1 MNTKSTFFCIATAA
15 VFLNASYAQDYDK
28 TIDGSAGPVDAHSA
42 ADLTG
47 PSGLL
52 SKLDLGST
60 DAANPAIIN
69 ILDNITFAA
78 TEGTAD
84 QRLANNWYYSRHAEI
99 RVADGKTLTFTAN
112 SLLHPDPDHGSWIS
126 GSALSWCGDLTLSM
140 NTTLY
145 IGAMSGGENSG
156 RIVFSNN
163 INSASNGGAIC
174 GRNSSLVI
182 SNADFISNSCTRED
196 AYGVGGAI
204 FSDSKLEIRN
214 SSFENNT
221 SAFREGGAIF
231 ANRSTVIKDSQFKN
245 NNANMGG
252 GAISSNYGLFIENSN
267 FYGNS
272 GSISGGAIINISGMK
287 VVGSSFENNTG
298 VQGGAILFLGA
309 SSNYAEATRQLEI
322 NESSF
327 RNNAGNLGGAI
338 FSQGTTIIENST
350 FENNSTVI
358 KNEGVRGEV
367 FGGGAICLG
376 PQVSSGIDTA
386 RTIHIENSIFTG
398 NTAIIL
404 DNSDNTA
411 TNCYGYGGAIYAAGY
426 SSVISI
432 KNSIFENNK
441 SSGHGGAIFT
451 EGQLF
456 LENTD
461 FIGNKDLS
469 TTSAYGDSSAICAY
483 GGIKISGG
491 KFENNGGSEAGG
503 AIKWLDYSLGG
514 DSTRLLDINGTKF
527 INNRSGTI
535 ASAGAITSNGNVKI
549 VNAEFV
555 GNETNGAGGAI
566 DSNASIVTK
575 NDPEDYSHFFYIEN
589 SVFRENKTVKGEFPG
604 YQGGAISYQ
613 SSYKTQLNGIIKD
626 TVFLDNSTVSV
637 GGAVYVHGIGTLN
650 FEVSSGKNIVSK
662 GNTAIS
668 GGFLHMG
675 IPQSKRPEDWENNRT
690 ESPEVI
696 FEIGSNATY
705 TIGSA
710 TDRGKDDIAGTGILR
725 KTGKGVLILNANN
738 EKLYTQTIV
747 DEGRLV
753 IDGIL
758 GAKGTRT
765 DGDIVSKHSL
775 TVNDGGVLG
784 GSGKISG
791 ETTVNAGGVIAPGN
805 SPGTITFDK
814 LILNDGA
821 ILDIEKGDLIVADEL
836 DLSNIVNGVELNFTG
851 FSQGDTVRFLEIRDI
866 IGIDLET
873 ENLNDYFIANGFDFY
888 FDADTN
894 SIIANYVVPEPATAA
909 AILGVF
915 ALAFAAY
922 KRRK

>member
-60 DAANPAIIN
+60 DAATPAIIN
-69 ILDNITFAA
+69 ILDDITFAA

-99 RVADGKTLTFTAN
+99 RVADGKTLTFTGN
-112 SLLHPDPDHGSWIS
+112 SMLHPAPDHGSSIS
-126 GSALSWCGDLTLSM
+126 GSALSWYGDYFAP
-140 NTTLY
+140 NVNATLY
-145 IGAMSGGENSG
+145 IGAMGGGENSG

-163 INSASNGGAIC
+163 INSASNGGAIYV
-174 GRNSSLVI
+174 GNSSLVI

-196 AYGVGGAI
+196 AYGAGGAI
-204 FSDSKLEIRN
+204 FSDSKLEISN

-245 NNANMGG
+245 NKANMGG
-252 GAISSNYGLFIENSN
+252 SAISSNYGLFIENST
-267 FYGNS
+267 FCDNS
-272 GSISGGAIINISGMK
+272 GSISGGAIINFGGIK
-287 VVGSSFENNTG
+287 VVGSFFENNTG
-298 VQGGAILFLGA
+298 GAQGGAILFLGA
-309 SSNYAEATRQLEI
+309 SPNYAEATRQLEI

-327 RNNAGNLGGAI
+327 RNNTGDFGGAI

-350 FENNSTVI
+350 FDSNSAYTKGGALHINTPLTEDEYNAYVFINNSSFTNN
-358 KNEGVRGEV
+358 K
-367 FGGGAICLG
+367 A
-376 PQVSSGIDTA
+376 
-386 RTIHIENSIFTG
+386 TG
-398 NTAIIL
+398 NA
-404 DNSDNTA
+404 DGNS
-411 TNCYGYGGAIYAAGY
+411 YGGAFSYDYIDDRMNPSFNG
-426 SSVISI
+426 SPKEINGTI
-432 KNSIFENNK
+432 KDTS
-441 SSGHGGAIFT
+441 
-451 EGQLF
+451 
-456 LENTD
+456 
-461 FIGNKDLS
+461 FIGN
-469 TTSAYGDSSAICAY
+469 SAKT
-483 GGIKISGG
+483 GGALYVSGPG
-491 KFENNGGSEAGG
+491 KF
-503 AIKWLDYSLGG
+503 
-514 DSTRLLDINGTKF
+514 
-527 INNRSGTI
+527 
-535 ASAGAITSNGNVKI
+535 V
-549 VNAEFV
+549 
-555 GNETNGAGGAI
+555 
-566 DSNASIVTK
+566 
-575 NDPEDYSHFFYIEN
+575 
-589 SVFRENKTVKGEFPG
+589 
-604 YQGGAISYQ
+604 
-613 SSYKTQLNGIIKD
+613 
-626 TVFLDNSTVSV
+626 
-637 GGAVYVHGIGTLN
+637 
-650 FEVSSGKNIVSK
+650 FEVSEGKHLESY
-662 GNTAIS
+662 GNEAEK
-668 GGFLHMG
+668 GGFLYANCQQRMK
-675 IPQSKRPEDWENNRT
+675 IEEDT
-690 ESPEVI
+690 MYFVYTAAPEVVFAI
-696 FEIGSNATY
+696 SSGATY
-705 TIGSA
+705 VVGKEDDKAKDTIYGEA
-710 TDRGKDDIAGTGILR
+710 LLH
-725 KTGKGVLILNANN
+725 KTGKGELILNGNSN
-738 EKLYTQTIV
+738 GFYGKTVV
-747 DEGRLV
+747 DEGKLTINGMLGGTGKKYT
-753 IDGIL
+753 IDNQIEEI
-758 GAKGTRT
+758 T
-765 DGDIVSKHSL
+765 SSM

-784 GSGKISG
+784 GSGRISG
-791 ETTVNAGGVIAPGN
+791 ETTINVGGVIAPGN